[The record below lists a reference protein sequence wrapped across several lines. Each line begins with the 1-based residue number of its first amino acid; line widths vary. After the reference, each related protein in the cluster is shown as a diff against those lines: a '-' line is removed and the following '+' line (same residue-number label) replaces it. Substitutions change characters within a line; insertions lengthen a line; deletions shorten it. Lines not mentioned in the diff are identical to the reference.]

1 VQWVLFV
8 TAAVGAIWLGAVA
21 FAAYLQLSDVNTPD
35 LLGIPVPT
43 WMLVGG
49 ALLGIAIAFG
59 SRLAAGVS
67 ARRTA
72 AVADRRLRNA
82 IVPVCER
89 LVIEPIEAEID
100 TYRQCRD
107 GLAAALKR

>member
-1 VQWVLFV
+1 V
-8 TAAVGAIWLGAVA
+8 
-21 FAAYLQLSDVNTPD
+21 
-35 LLGIPVPT
+35 
-43 WMLVGG
+43 
-49 ALLGIAIAFG
+49 LGIAVGFG
-59 SRLAAGVS
+59 ARLAAGVS

-72 AVADRRLRNA
+72 ALADRRLRNA

-89 LVIEPIEAEID
+89 LVIEPIESEID